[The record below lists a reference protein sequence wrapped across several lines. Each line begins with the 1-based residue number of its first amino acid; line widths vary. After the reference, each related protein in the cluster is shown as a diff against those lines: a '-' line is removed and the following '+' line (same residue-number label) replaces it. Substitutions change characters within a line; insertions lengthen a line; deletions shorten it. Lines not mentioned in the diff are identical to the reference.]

1 MPIKLVPTEFAD
13 LPQIARIE
21 NAAFGPS
28 EHSKVLFPGGA
39 TNGALEKR
47 VERLQNKWK
56 EDPTLTWWN
65 AVDIESGEIV
75 GAASWHTYFTER
87 PESEWMKE
95 DISEDWG
102 EGANPA
108 ACRAFFGDVHE
119 SRRRLIGG
127 KPHICTS
134 SYRCS
139 PYPALIASSAL
150 HSCHPP
156 GATEARSWVDVDQV
170 GMRSCRR
177 KESAYISGSHPRRLS
192 GVQEARLR

>member
-1 MPIKLVPTEFAD
+1 MPIKLVPTEFTD
-13 LPQIARIE
+13 LPQIAGIQ
-21 NAAFGPS
+21 NAAFRPS

-47 VERLQNKWK
+47 VERLQNGWK

-65 AVDIESGEIV
+65 AVDTESGEIV
-75 GAASWHTYFTER
+75 GAARWHTYFTER

-95 DISEDWG
+95 DIPEDWG

-119 SRRRLIGG
+119 SRRRLIAG

-134 SYRCS
+134 SFPCS
-139 PYPALIASSAL
+139 PYPTLIASSTL
-150 HSCHPP
+150 RSCHAP

-170 GMRSCRR
+170 GMRPCGR